1 MEDRCRYAS
10 SYRRRWSSSAVRYGP
25 GKARCYL
32 QALRNSAPC
41 TDCLLLEMWKP
52 PPSTTRR
59 SGYVVPQKPI
69 RLALEEQ
76 ARLGTAEVAMSRIAH
91 DHIYALGE
99 TGHIAQGAASRS
111 AAVSAPRSFIRYQPT
126 PFTGSTTRNTPT
138 AHGPLAAP
146 PPSFP

>member
-1 MEDRCRYAS
+1 MADRCRYAS
-10 SYRRRWSSSAVRYGP
+10 SYRGRWSSSAVRYGP

-76 ARLGTAEVAMSRIAH
+76 ARLGTAEAAMSRIAH

-111 AAVSAPRSFIRYQPT
+111 DALSPPRRFISYPPARFPAPTKP
-126 PFTGSTTRNTPT
+126 
-138 AHGPLAAP
+138 HH
-146 PPSFP
+146 PPSID

>member
-10 SYRRRWSSSAVRYGP
+10 SYRRRWSSSAVRYGL

-59 SGYVVPQKPI
+59 SGSVVPQKPI

-76 ARLGTAEVAMSRIAH
+76 ARLGTAEVAMSRQISH
-91 DHIYALGE
+91 WPRP
-99 TGHIAQGAASRS
+99 SRC
-111 AAVSAPRSFIRYQPT
+111 RSD
-126 PFTGSTTRNTPT
+126 G
-138 AHGPLAAP
+138 
-146 PPSFP
+146 